1 MQKLL
6 YKTLV
11 QIWIY
16 MMWALFN
23 TIACDC
29 LAKQI
34 TTVTGKKEQIL
45 YCDAIYY
52 VRLL

>member
-1 MQKLL
+1 
-6 YKTLV
+6 
-11 QIWIY
+11 
-16 MMWALFN
+16 MWAMFN

-29 LAKQI
+29 LAKNTRI
-34 TTVTGKKEQIL
+34 TGKKEQIL

>member
-29 LAKQI
+29 LAKNTPI
-34 TTVTGKKEQIL
+34 TEKEQIL